1 MTKNLR
7 GHLFTL
13 SILFLLIFSGIMYA
27 QGKIIGKVTDKS
39 NGEPLLGV
47 NVVILGTHMG
57 AATDENGEY
66 IIVNVPVGTYSLQ
79 ASMVG
84 TNKVTQTNVVVSQN
98 QTTRVD
104 FQLEQT
110 AIVGEEVVITA
121 KRDILHKEVSSSQI
135 VIDNKQLSEAA
146 GVRTLQDFIST
157 QAGITG
163 TDYLNIREGRPSE
176 TGTVINGLTFVNA
189 RVGKTESLIPTS
201 AVEQVSLKAGG
212 MSAEYGDFRSGVI
225 NVATKYGTSDG
236 YHGTFSFTRSP
247 AHLKRFGP
255 SLYDPMNNY
264 LRPHLDPEIAF
275 IGVTEA
281 VKRGI
286 IDNYQKQQ
294 FTQYPSFAGWIQIN
308 NKSLPAA
315 WKNKGITPVDLYLY
329 DAWMHMVMPD
339 FEKLNKV
346 IRDLNAEG
354 LNVGNE
360 VTDQN
365 LMSLFARHANKEA
378 KYGDYNFDGGF
389 GGPIPLIGKALGN
402 ATFYLSNVTKRQ
414 TYIQPLELDFDFSSS
429 TMLALKSNI
438 TNSITLKITGV
449 YTYQKGMNPARGAD
463 SEIPNLATANDLGS
477 SVYQGL
483 DRGALMPENNIPLFV
498 AYGSNY
504 GPIYYWY
511 PTMLQPWIQKNYLVG
526 ANLTHAIS
534 SKTFYDFTI
543 SYQSTKED
551 INATQTR
558 DLSVVTH
565 LGPIPV
571 TEMPYGRRILNVG
584 QSQDTIDGFIFD
596 QYYSVPG
603 LAERFDS
610 KGGCFY
616 DNSLTRQLRMKFN
629 FGSQITKMHFIKAGL
644 EFNYINLKNDRWS
657 YWPNQGPL
665 SMYEYNF
672 KVEPRTFGAYLQDEI
687 TFEDMVAN
695 IGIRMD
701 YYGFG
706 DLKWPTGDPWNA
718 DAFAAPTWTPQNY
731 LEILRSGRSIIWERW
746 NEVNNKL
753 IAEGKKPL
761 FEPVDDHLVFSP
773 RFGIAFPITERAK
786 FYFNYGHFRS
796 LPPFSELFMYDFR
809 YDDKKGGLYQLG
821 NPNLEPTKT
830 VQYELGVDYNLFDQY
845 LIHIAG
851 YYKDVTGEV
860 RVLTYTP
867 TTAGIPT
874 YRFRTNDR
882 YRTIQGLELQITKSV
897 GEYLTGWLNMQY
909 TYASG
914 GNTGRNAVF
923 QDPSSNEAP
932 SAFSYANPS
941 RPDPVPEIKANINLR
956 SPSKWGYLLGDW
968 NLSILP
974 HWRLGNIFRYNPRNV
989 EGVNNEFRWPNF
1001 WMVNLRLSKTFNIGF
1016 IKATAYLD
1024 VNNLFNNKIFM
1035 YNYAFY
1041 GGNGSA
1047 SGSDFQAYM
1056 ASLHLKEYAD
1066 PYWDPIRDETKG
1078 DYLYPG
1084 YVYTKD
1090 VVDQWGIEHKKGEVV
1105 QEDHIGD
1112 MRSKDKPWI
1121 NDPNVDIFTYGYA
1134 RSIWF
1139 GIRFDF

>member
-1 MTKNLR
+1 MTKNLQC
-7 GHLFTL
+7 HLFTL
-13 SILFLLIFSGIMYA
+13 SILFLLMFSGIMYA

-47 NVVILGTHMG
+47 NVVILGTYMG

-84 TNKVTQTNVVVSQN
+84 TNKVTLTNVIVSQN

-225 NVATKYGTSDG
+225 NVATKYGTSEG

-275 IGVTEA
+275 IGVNEA

-308 NKSLPAA
+308 SKSLPAA

-365 LMSLFARHANKEA
+365 LMSLFARHANKEG

-389 GGPIPLIGKALGN
+389 GGPVPFIGKALGN

-438 TNSITLKITGV
+438 TNSITLKLTGV

-511 PTMLQPWIQKNYLVG
+511 PTMLQPWIQKNYLIG

-558 DLSVVTH
+558 DLSVITH
-565 LGPIPV
+565 IGPIPV

-644 EFNYINLKNDRWS
+644 EFNYINL
-657 YWPNQGPL
+657 
-665 SMYEYNF
+665 
-672 KVEPRTFGAYLQDEI
+672 
-687 TFEDMVAN
+687 
-695 IGIRMD
+695 
-701 YYGFG
+701 
-706 DLKWPTGDPWNA
+706 
-718 DAFAAPTWTPQNY
+718 
-731 LEILRSGRSIIWERW
+731 
-746 NEVNNKL
+746 
-753 IAEGKKPL
+753 
-761 FEPVDDHLVFSP
+761 
-773 RFGIAFPITERAK
+773 
-786 FYFNYGHFRS
+786 
-796 LPPFSELFMYDFR
+796 
-809 YDDKKGGLYQLG
+809 
-821 NPNLEPTKT
+821 
-830 VQYELGVDYNLFDQY
+830 
-845 LIHIAG
+845 
-851 YYKDVTGEV
+851 
-860 RVLTYTP
+860 
-867 TTAGIPT
+867 
-874 YRFRTNDR
+874 
-882 YRTIQGLELQITKSV
+882 
-897 GEYLTGWLNMQY
+897 
-909 TYASG
+909 
-914 GNTGRNAVF
+914 
-923 QDPSSNEAP
+923 
-932 SAFSYANPS
+932 
-941 RPDPVPEIKANINLR
+941 
-956 SPSKWGYLLGDW
+956 
-968 NLSILP
+968 
-974 HWRLGNIFRYNPRNV
+974 
-989 EGVNNEFRWPNF
+989 
-1001 WMVNLRLSKTFNIGF
+1001 
-1016 IKATAYLD
+1016 
-1024 VNNLFNNKIFM
+1024 
-1035 YNYAFY
+1035 
-1041 GGNGSA
+1041 
-1047 SGSDFQAYM
+1047 
-1056 ASLHLKEYAD
+1056 
-1066 PYWDPIRDETKG
+1066 
-1078 DYLYPG
+1078 
-1084 YVYTKD
+1084 
-1090 VVDQWGIEHKKGEVV
+1090 
-1105 QEDHIGD
+1105 
-1112 MRSKDKPWI
+1112 
-1121 NDPNVDIFTYGYA
+1121 
-1134 RSIWF
+1134 
-1139 GIRFDF
+1139 